1 MSSQKSA
8 NDPGNSLV
16 TRWVRF
22 FIGLALLWLSVA
34 FFASG
39 KSPPGFAG
47 EVLRHNKAHDID
59 ASPLFYSEVENMQ
72 ELEEGLAKLRNRQPK

>member
-1 MSSQKSA
+1 M
-8 NDPGNSLV
+8 N
-16 TRWVRF
+16 RWIRF
-22 FIGLALLWLSVA
+22 FIGLVLLWLSVA

-39 KSPPGFAG
+39 ISPPGIAG

-72 ELEEGLAKLRNRQPK
+72 ELEEGLAKLRNRPR

>member
-1 MSSQKSA
+1 MASQQSA
-8 NDPGNSLV
+8 NTFTNRPVN
-16 TRWVRF
+16 RWIKF
-22 FIGLALLWLSVA
+22 FIGLALLCLSVA

-39 KSPPGFAG
+39 VTPPGIAG

-72 ELEEGLAKLRNRQPK
+72 ELEDGLEKLRNKP

>member
-1 MSSQKSA
+1 MSPRRSA
-8 NDPGNSLV
+8 NTPGGSL
-16 TRWVRF
+16 TNRWIRF

-39 KSPPGFAG
+39 ISPPGIAG

-72 ELEEGLAKLRNRQPK
+72 ELEEGLAKLRNNPD